1 MTHPSDERYGFNDL
15 KQVEM
20 AIKSAEHMVGQA
32 TRGMDEDQLKAAT
45 NALNDAKKRYQEA
58 FAHQTG
64 VDMAFF
70 EFSRE
75 LLEKMDHQLNEAKK
89 D

>member
-1 MTHPSDERYGFNDL
+1 MTRPSEERYGYNEL

-32 TRGMDEDQLKAAT
+32 TRSMDEGQLQAAT
-45 NALNDAKKRYQEA
+45 QALEDAKKQYHDA
-58 FAHQTG
+58 FSHQTG
-64 VDMAFF
+64 VDQAFF
-70 EFSRE
+70 EFSSE
-75 LLEKMDHQLNEAKK
+75 LIDKLSHQLDEAR